1 MRYNY
6 RGSGSCL
13 TNTQVLLWSSLS
25 LLPPQSTYYMEGDT
39 GHKVFH
45 TQFGELH
52 STSYLNLWGQ
62 LPPPPWQ
69 AVLQSTSAT
78 ADTIPSTGV
87 PMDSTEP
94 K

>member
-25 LLPPQSTYYMEGDT
+25 LPPPQSTYYMEGDT

-45 TQFGELH
+45 THFGELH
-52 STSYLNLWGQ
+52 STSYLNLWSA
-62 LPPPPWQ
+62 LSSSWQ
-69 AVLQSTSAT
+69 AVLQSTSAM